1 MGQVLL
7 NTHHFIARYFLQ
19 TGWLRSSMRLYC
31 TIACRRCNRIMT
43 HSQYTQHILH
53 KQWYSLQNQRG
64 CAGNSPAPP
73 LCCLGL
79 GRRQWETRLLT
90 LTVLYWQQVIDGLT
104 NDNISR
110 SKLVLYFFKTF
121 TERCCNFPNSA
132 KLSRKEG
139 VAAVRRTGGKIAQC
153 ILASVICHKLL
164 LGLGRLGHS
173 PNLWTFACRLNPAWT
188 TLCWQFR

>member
-64 CAGNSPAPP
+64 CTGNSPA
-73 LCCLGL
+73 LLF
-79 GRRQWETRLLT
+79 RFRAETVRNLTLDPDCSLLT
-90 LTVLYWQQVIDGLT
+90 
-104 NDNISR
+104 
-110 SKLVLYFFKTF
+110 
-121 TERCCNFPNSA
+121 
-132 KLSRKEG
+132 
-139 VAAVRRTGGKIAQC
+139 
-153 ILASVICHKLL
+153 ASY
-164 LGLGRLGHS
+164 
-173 PNLWTFACRLNPAWT
+173 
-188 TLCWQFR
+188 